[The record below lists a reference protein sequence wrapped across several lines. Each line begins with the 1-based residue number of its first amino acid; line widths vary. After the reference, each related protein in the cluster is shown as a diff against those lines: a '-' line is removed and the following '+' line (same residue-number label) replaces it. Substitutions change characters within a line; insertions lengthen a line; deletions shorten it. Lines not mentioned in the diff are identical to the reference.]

1 MRSIALGLVVW
12 VGLVPSLAFA
22 DDPPK
27 WDVNAPP
34 GPIDEAPIDVTE
46 GTWMCI
52 DVAPDGKT
60 LVFDLLGDLYELP
73 IEGGDAKPLT
83 SGMAWDMQPRISP
96 DGTQIAFTSD
106 RSGGDNLWVMR
117 RDGSEPKAISKETFR
132 LVSSPCWTPDGRAI
146 VGRKHFTAHRSL
158 GAGEMWLYHLAG
170 GDGLQL
176 TNRPSEE
183 KDVGECVHSP
193 DGAFLWYSLDATP
206 GGSFQYNKDS
216 NAGIYAIQRLDLLEG
231 DTDTVL
237 SGPGGACRPTP
248 SPDGKSLA
256 FIRRVRFKTTLQLL
270 DLASGEIRMLADDL
284 ERDHQETW
292 AIFGTYPTIDW
303 TPDGKELVFW
313 ARGKLW
319 RQDVTTLERR
329 EIPFRVTSTRKRS
342 AVVRRKHAVAPDT
355 FDVKMLRSVRVSP
368 RGDVVVYQALGRLW
382 VRALPDGTPRRLT
395 TQEADFEFFP
405 SWSRDGK
412 SIAYVSWN
420 DDTLG
425 VVRILDVNGAAT
437 SGEQGRAI
445 TREPG
450 HYADPVLSPDGRH
463 LVYGKRSGGGLVA
476 STWSNE
482 PGLYVFDLA
491 GGEARLIS
499 TIGTNPFFGPESD
512 RVYLRTDEESN
523 AGDKHTLISIDLV
536 TKEMHTHATSEN
548 ATEFALSPDGN
559 WLAFR
564 ERFNVYITP
573 FARTGRAIA
582 VAPKMTSQPVARAS
596 KDSGENLQWSG
607 DSTTLYWS
615 LGPEL
620 FERKITDAF
629 QFLAG
634 APATLPEPATTG
646 RNIAFQARQ
655 SAPQGVVVYTNARIV
670 TMRGDEVLEN
680 GSIVVDGNRIRA
692 IGTGKAT
699 TDGAT
704 YFDCG
709 GKTITPGFLD
719 VHAHGG
725 QSADGITPQRN
736 WGQYANLAFGVTTI
750 HDPSNDTN
758 AIFAAAELQKAGSIV
773 APRIFSTGTIL
784 YGAAGS
790 DKSEIESLD
799 DARMHLRRMKAVGAF
814 SVKSYNQPRRDQ
826 RQQVIAA
833 ARELDMLVVPE
844 GGSTFPHNLTMVV
857 DGHTGIEHTL
867 SVEKIYADV
876 TQLWKGS
883 GVGLTPTLIVG
894 YGGIWGENYWY
905 AKTNVWENE
914 RLLTFVPRSLVD
926 PRSRRRFTAPDEEW
940 NHVNCARIC
949 KALVDVGERVQ
960 LGAHGQLAGLGAHWE
975 LWMLGQGGLAPMQ
988 ALRAATLDGARY
1000 IGVDDDLGSIEPGKL
1015 ADFLVFDADP
1025 LADLSNTSTLTWTV
1039 QNGVVYD
1046 ARTMRRV
1053 PLGSEGETT
1062 EPPKFPF
1069 QNGLAPAQDKHVH
1082 AGACSCDAT
1091 RDSDGGVSGYR

>member
-1 MRSIALGLVVW
+1 MRPLALSCAASL
-12 VGLVPSLAFA
+12 VGLLSSFATA

-34 GPIDEAPIDVTE
+34 GPTDEATIDVRE
-46 GTWMCI
+46 GTWMCL
-52 DVAPDGKT
+52 DVAPDGKS

-73 IEGGDAKPLT
+73 IEGGEAKELT

-106 RSGGDNLWVMR
+106 RAGGDNLWVMG
-117 RDGSEPKAISKETFR
+117 RDGSSPRQISKESFR
-132 LVSSPCWTPDGRAI
+132 LVSSPCWSADGRAI

-176 TNRPSEE
+176 TNRPTEE
-183 KDVGECVHSP
+183 KDVGECVFAP
-193 DGAFLWYSLDATP
+193 DGAALWYSLDATP

-216 NAGIYAIQRLDLLEG
+216 NAGIYAIQRLEFAKG
-231 DTDTVL
+231 ETKTIV

-256 FIRRVRFKTTLQLL
+256 FVRRVRFKTTLQVM
-270 DLASGEIRMLADDL
+270 DLASGAIRMLADDL

-303 TPDGKELVFW
+303 MPDGKELVFW

-319 RQDVTTLERR
+319 RLNASTLERR
-329 EIPFRVTSTRKRS
+329 EIPFHVHSTRKRS
-342 AVVRRKHAVAPDT
+342 AVVRQKHVVAQDT

-368 RGDVVVYQALGRLW
+368 AGDAVVYQALGRLW
-382 VRALPDGTPRRLT
+382 VRALPDGVARQLT
-395 TQEADFEFFP
+395 TQQRDFEFFP

-412 SIAYVSWN
+412 SIVYVSWN
-420 DDTLG
+420 DDGLG
-425 VVRILDVNGAAT
+425 VVRLIDAKG
-437 SGEQGRAI
+437 GDEGRPL
-445 TREPG
+445 THEPG
-450 HYADPVLSPDGRH
+450 HFADPVLSPDGAR
-463 LVYGKRSGGGLVA
+463 LVYGKRSGGGLV
-476 STWSNE
+476 SPTWSND
-482 PGLYVFDLA
+482 PGLYVLDLA
-491 GGEARLIS
+491 GGAPRLL
-499 TIGTNPFFGPESD
+499 TTVGTNPFFGPESD
-512 RVYLRTDEESN
+512 RVYLRTDEESD
-523 AGDKHTLISIDLV
+523 AGDKHTLISVDLA
-536 TKEMHTHATSEN
+536 TKEVRTHATSEN
-548 ATEFALSPDGN
+548 ATEFALSNDGA

-573 FARTGRAIA
+573 FTPTGRAIA
-582 VAPKMTSQPVARAS
+582 VAPKMSSQPVARAS

-607 DSTTLYWS
+607 DSTTLYWT

-620 FERKITDAF
+620 FQRKVTDAF
-629 QFLAG
+629 SFLSG
-634 APATLPEPATTG
+634 APATLPEPPTTG
-646 RNIAFQARQ
+646 TNIAFQARQ
-655 SAPQGVVVYTNARIV
+655 AVPQGLVAYTNARIV
-670 TMRGDEVLEN
+670 TMRGDEIIER
-680 GSIVVDGNRIRA
+680 GTIVVDGPRIRA
-692 IGTGKAT
+692 V
-699 TDGAT
+699 GADVSVPADA
-704 YFDCG
+704 FVVDLA
-709 GKTITPGFLD
+709 GKTVTPGILD
-719 VHAHGG
+719 VHAHGA
-725 QSADGITPQRN
+725 QSADGVTPQRN
-736 WGQYANLAFGVTTI
+736 WVQYANLAFGVTTI

-758 AIFAAAELQKAGSIV
+758 AIFAASELQKAGRIV

-790 DKSEIESLD
+790 DKAEIESLD

-814 SVKSYNQPRRDQ
+814 SVKSYNQPRREQ

-867 SVEKIYADV
+867 SVEKIYTDV

-883 GVGLTPTLIVG
+883 SVGLTPTLIVG

-905 AKTNVWENE
+905 AKTDVWANE
-914 RLLTFVPRSLVD
+914 RLLNFVPRSVVD

-940 NHVNCARIC
+940 NHFNCARIC

-975 LWMLGQGGLAPMQ
+975 LWMFGQGGLTPLQ
-988 ALRAATLDGARY
+988 AWRAATLDGARY
-1000 IGVDDDLGSIEPGKL
+1000 IGVDDELGSIEPGKL

-1025 LADLSNTSTLTWTV
+1025 IADLANSASLARTI
-1039 QNGVVYD
+1039 QNGVMFD
-1046 ARTMRRV
+1046 ARTMQRLPTAATQQSGAV
-1053 PLGSEGETT
+1053 PQ
-1062 EPPKFPF
+1062 FYF
-1069 QNGLAPAQDKHVH
+1069 RDGLVPAQDKHTH
-1082 AGACSCDAT
+1082 AGACSCDSP
-1091 RDSDGGVSGYR
+1091 RDEHGEVSGYR